1 MTGGTSAP
9 GWMRG
14 GTLPPAM
21 MGGRTDPGTVMG
33 TPFASAPARGS
44 APAQAQR
51 RGSQAPAGA
60 SIDRAARTITFTT
73 GNVNLVVLASPAMP
87 ASRSASPGRPT
98 PR

>member
-33 TPFASAPARGS
+33 TLFASAAGS
-44 APAQAQR
+44 
-51 RGSQAPAGA
+51 
-60 SIDRAARTITFTT
+60 
-73 GNVNLVVLASPAMP
+73 
-87 ASRSASPGRPT
+87 GRPGSSSG
-98 PR
+98 PQ